1 MLQPP
6 RLALLPFAFLLLL
19 AILLLAGPLLAGAAV
34 GQAAAE
40 TLSSADREHYKNAFI
55 HFEKKRE
62 RDARLHAARAE
73 NALPA
78 KVIRWLLMTRPGA
91 RVTFEEARAFFE
103 ENPEWPRLRAL
114 QRALER
120 AMPSS
125 LPDAEI
131 LAWFEAHPPITSDGA
146 VLQIGAL
153 LRAGRADEARALI
166 REAWRTL
173 SFDRSQEQAFRS
185 RYRKVL
191 TQDDHVARID
201 RLLWNRS
208 RTAAQRLA
216 RRIGDGYPELVLA
229 RNALAANKGGVDAAI
244 RKVPTHLR
252 DDPGLIYERANW
264 RKRKDRY
271 KGVVELLAPLPGD
284 LPRADRWWRLRQW
297 TVREGIELRDY
308 ENAYRIASNHGLHT
322 GSQFADAEWLA
333 GWTAFAFLKQPKQA
347 YRHFSRLYYGSSS
360 PISLAR
366 GAYWAGEASQA
377 MGNGEWAE
385 RWYRAAAQ
393 FGTTFYG
400 QLATSRL
407 GQPVALDLPQNGAPS
422 AAERAAFDKR
432 ELVRVVRLLEQL
444 RQGKH
449 QETVLYHLRDLAKT
463 DIEYQ
468 LVADLAREVGQP
480 EIAVST
486 AKQARNEGIWLLDHL
501 YPAPSIGTKATPE
514 QALVLAVIR
523 QESAFDSR
531 AVSHAGA
538 RGLMQLMPATA
549 KQLAKKMRIGYSRD
563 RLTNDPD
570 YNLRLGRAYLRR
582 LLDRYDG
589 AHVLALAAYNAGP
602 HRVRQWI
609 RRNGDPRDPDVDP
622 VGWIESIPFSE
633 TRNYVMRV
641 LEGLVVY
648 RQRLNSQL
656 VELPLAPATQ

>member
-1 MLQPP
+1 MPACTP
-6 RLALLPFAFLLLL
+6 RAPR
-19 AILLLAGPLLAGAAV
+19 
-34 GQAAAE
+34 
-40 TLSSADREHYKNAFI
+40 TRC
-55 HFEKKRE
+55 
-62 RDARLHAARAE
+62 
-73 NALPA
+73 PA
-78 KVIRWLLMTRPGA
+78 KVVRWLLLTRPGA
-91 RVTFEEARAFFE
+91 RVSFDEARAFFE
-103 ENPEWPRLRAL
+103 QNPEWPRLKAV

-120 AMPSS
+120 AMPPS

-131 LAWFEAHPPITSDGA
+131 LAWFEAHPPITSNGA
-146 VLQIGAL
+146 MLQIGAL
-153 LRAGRADEARALI
+153 LRAGRKGEAHALI

-185 RYRKVL
+185 RYRKIL

-216 RRIGDGYPELVLA
+216 RRIGDGYPELALA

-244 RKVPTHLR
+244 RKVPKKLR
-252 DDPGLIYERANW
+252 SDSGLIYERANW
-264 RKRKDRY
+264 RKRKGRY

-284 LPRADRWWRLRQW
+284 LPHAARWWRLRQW
-297 TVREGIELRDY
+297 AVREGIERGDY
-308 ENAYRIASNHGLHT
+308 KNAYRIARNHGLHA

-377 MGNGEWAE
+377 MGNREWAE
-385 RWYRAAAQ
+385 RWYQASAR

-407 GQPVALDLPQNGAPS
+407 GQPVALDLPQDGMPTDAQ
-422 AAERAAFDKR
+422 RAAFEKR

-449 QETVLYHLRDLAKT
+449 QETFLYHLRDLAKT
-463 DIEYQ
+463 EADYQ

-480 EIAVST
+480 EIAVAT

-501 YPAPSIGTKATPE
+501 YPAPAIGSKPTPE

-549 KQLAKKMRIGYSRD
+549 KRLARKMRIGYSRD
-563 RLTNDPD
+563 RLTSDPD

-582 LLDRYDG
+582 LLERYDG

-602 HRVRQWI
+602 HRVSQWI
-609 RRNGDPRDPDVDP
+609 GKNGDPRDPNVDP
-622 VGWIESIPFSE
+622 VGWIERIPFSE